1 MDNEESSQSQNQ
13 EMLPMIIDDAC
24 YRAILAEIDEK
35 YWKPKCLRMREK
47 LRKSYQKTAR
57 ILALYDI
64 KESQLREL
72 QSAAE
77 NLGNN

>member
-1 MDNEESSQSQNQ
+1 MVNEESSQSQNQ

-57 ILALYDI
+57 IRALYLHQ
-64 KESQLREL
+64 ESQLRAVNADSISNR
-72 QSAAE
+72 Q
-77 NLGNN
+77 